1 MSAMSIDEEVTALSK
16 KRKKKPLPPRRKRMN
31 RQARLES
38 ARSWLMKFS
47 GKNVVRSYANWFGVD
62 LLCAVR
68 ELSLCGVSV
77 DPAYVAQ
84 LKTTF
89 ASCKSPRPKQ
99 PVEEPPSVGY
109 GVDWDENFAYIAGRT
124 EAGFPYGISWEE
136 LEADTTA
143 EERVISPSVVED
155 DEF

>member
-1 MSAMSIDEEVTALSK
+1 
-16 KRKKKPLPPRRKRMN
+16 
-31 RQARLES
+31 
-38 ARSWLMKFS
+38 MKFS

-62 LLCAVR
+62 LLCAVK
-68 ELSLCGVSV
+68 ELSLCGVPV

-89 ASCKSPRPKQ
+89 ASPGSRRPKQ
-99 PVEEPPSVGY
+99 PVAEPQSVGY

-124 EAGFPYGISWEE
+124 EAGLPYGTTWEE
-136 LEADTTA
+136 LEAEATA
-143 EERVISPSVVED
+143 EERRTSPSVVED

>member
-1 MSAMSIDEEVTALSK
+1 
-16 KRKKKPLPPRRKRMN
+16 MN

-38 ARSWLMKFS
+38 AGSWLMKFS

-62 LLCAVR
+62 LLCAAK
-68 ELSLCGVSV
+68 ELSLCGVAV

-84 LKTTF
+84 FETTF
-89 ASCKSPRPKQ
+89 ASRSNRRQKQ
-99 PVEEPPSVGY
+99 PVAEPQSVGY

-124 EAGFPYGISWEE
+124 EAGFPYGITWEE

-143 EERVISPSVVED
+143 EERVTSPSVVED